1 MPNLPILSSKDMGLS
16 VACFEWNQQDGK
28 KNYSFS
34 IQRSHKKKDSEEYEN
49 ETINCYADELLK
61 LANLCQRAYNQ
72 YVKYRQDHK
81 DTPATT
87 PASASVQSSS
97 SAPAQSLDDDIPF

>member
-1 MPNLPILSSKDMGLS
+1 MPTLPILSSKDMGLS
-16 VACFEWNQQDGK
+16 VACFEWKQDDGK

-34 IQRSHKKKDSEEYEN
+34 IQRSHKKKDSEEFEN
-49 ETINCYADELLK
+49 ETINCYADDLLK

-81 DTPATT
+81 DAPAATPA
-87 PASASVQSSS
+87 PA